1 MRSILATLLILS
13 LLAGC
18 SPQPSPQAIEDTL
31 AELIT
36 LSNADVAQLAKSV
49 EQPVIVEFSVL
60 HGCVRC
66 AEMRPQVERIASKQS
81 ASIAIQRAD
90 FVSNQPLLQSLGA
103 TVCPT
108 YVLFTPNAP
117 PQIHTSPEVLIS
129 MAKPSQV
136 ATAR

>member
-18 SPQPSPQAIEDTL
+18 SPQPSPHAMEDTL

-36 LSNADVAQLAKSV
+36 LSTADVAALAKST

-66 AEMRPQVERIASKQS
+66 AEMRPEVRQLESEQS
-81 ASIAIQRAD
+81 AQTPIKRAD
-90 FVSNQPLLQSLGA
+90 FVTNQPLLQTLGA
-103 TVCPT
+103 TVCPS
-108 YVLFTPNAP
+108 YVLFAP
-117 PQIHTSPEVLIS
+117 GFQPQLHTSP
-129 MAKPSQV
+129 
-136 ATAR
+136 